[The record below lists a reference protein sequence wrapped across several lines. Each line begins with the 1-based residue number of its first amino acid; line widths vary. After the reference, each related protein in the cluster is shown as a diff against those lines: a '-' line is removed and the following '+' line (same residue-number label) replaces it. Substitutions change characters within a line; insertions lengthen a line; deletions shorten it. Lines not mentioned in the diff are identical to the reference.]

1 MPKMNK
7 ERFLIEL
14 ASALAGL
21 PEEDIEKS
29 LEFYSEMID
38 DRIEEGL
45 TEEEAVAEIGSIDEI
60 RAQIIKDIPLPK
72 IIKEKVKPKRSFRGW
87 EIAVM
92 IIGFPLWFPLLIAAA
107 AVIFSVY
114 VTLWSLIIVL
124 FAVEACFVAC
134 AFAGIVAT
142 PLFFVMGNTPSALF
156 LLGGG
161 LFFAGLSVLWIFV
174 CKWCVR
180 GILWLTRVFFKSIFI
195 GKEKKR

>member
-1 MPKMNK
+1 MNK
-7 ERFLIEL
+7 EQFLIEL

-45 TEEEAVAEIGSIDEI
+45 TEEDAVAEIGSIDDI
-60 RAQIIKDIPLPK
+60 RAQIIKDTPLPK
-72 IIKEKVKPKRSFRGW
+72 LIKEKVKSKRSLSGL
-87 EIAVM
+87 EITLLIV
-92 IIGFPLWFPLLIAAA
+92 GFPIWFPLLAAA
-107 AVIFSVY
+107 ASVIFSVY

-142 PLFFVMGNTPSALF
+142 PLFFVIGNTPSALF
-156 LLGGG
+156 MLGCG
-161 LFFAGLSVLWIFV
+161 LFLAGLSVLWVFV
-174 CKWCVR
+174 CKWGVK
-180 GILWLTRVFFKSIFI
+180 GIIWLTRVFFKSLFI